1 MPIKTIGSRDNPE
14 FRQLLSLA
22 EEAKARR
29 EAGLTLLDGWHL
41 IEAALQAGHRPNK
54 LIVAEGQAWPAEA
67 QDLLRDI
74 PRLIVSGA
82 MMRALSP
89 VKTPT
94 GLMATIGIPQPAA
107 QAVKFAILLEG
118 IQDPGNLGALLRT
131 AAAAGVEAAYLSTG
145 CADAWSPKALRG
157 GQGAHFQLAI
167 HERAALPEVARAFSG
182 DVYAALLGAS
192 TSLYGLDLR
201 QNAAFAFGNEGAGLS
216 ADLRAACQPFSVPMP
231 GRVESLNVAA
241 AAAICLFER
250 VRQTRPG

>member
-67 QDLLRDI
+67 QELLRDI

-250 VRQTRPG
+250 VRQTQGG